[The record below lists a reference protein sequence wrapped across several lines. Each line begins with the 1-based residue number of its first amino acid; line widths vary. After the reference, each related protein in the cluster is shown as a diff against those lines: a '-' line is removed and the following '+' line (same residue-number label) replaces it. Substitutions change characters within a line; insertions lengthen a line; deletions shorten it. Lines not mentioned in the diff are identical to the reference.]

1 MHVLLYKFVELKTSV
16 TNELTKRDLS
26 WNNFFPIKESPQKFF
41 LEPFRGTPFS
51 IKTLS
56 KSF

>member
-16 TNELTKRDLS
+16 TNELTTRDLS

-56 KSF
+56 K